1 MGIITFILLYVAM
14 FFTALVFSALGL
26 GGGTLYLPIQLFF
39 HISFRVAATT
49 SLFLILVTSLSSTI
63 VFRKAK
69 AVDWGLAGV
78 LEIATTFGGFFGGLY
93 SGKFSEQ
100 ALTLLLAGVLALAGF
115 LMMKKIQEK
124 PEQPNGGSRFP
135 FWNRHAGLD
144 SYRINLAL
152 ALPISLVVGALSGL
166 TGVGGGILKI
176 PMMVLLF
183 RMPMN
188 VAVGSS
194 AFMVGVT
201 ASGGFLGH
209 LKAGDCDWK
218 MALAL
223 APGIFL
229 AAQMG
234 ARRSMKFPKA
244 KLKSYGGYFLLTLA
258 TVLAIRA
265 MVG

>member
-1 MGIITFILLYVAM
+1 MGLLRFIFLYVTM
-14 FFTALVFSALGL
+14 FVTALIFSALGL

-49 SLFLILVTSLSSTI
+49 SLFLILVTSLSSTL

-69 AVDWGLAGV
+69 SVDWGLAAV
-78 LEIATTFGGFFGGLY
+78 LEIATTLGGFFGGLY
-93 SGKFSEQ
+93 SGRFSEQ
-100 ALTLLLAGVLALAGF
+100 ALTFLLVAVLMLAAF
-115 LMMKKIQEK
+115 LMMRTIRER
-124 PEQPNGGSRFP
+124 PNAPVGVSRFP
-135 FWNRHAGLD
+135 FWNRRSGLE
-144 SYRINLAL
+144 SYRVNMAL

-183 RMPMN
+183 RVPMN
-188 VAVGSS
+188 VAVGST

-229 AAQMG
+229 AAQIG
-234 ARRSMKFPKA
+234 ARRSIKVEKS
-244 KLKSYGGYFLLTLA
+244 KLKVYGGYFLLILA
-258 TVLAIRA
+258 TILGVRA
-265 MVG
+265 LIT